1 MSSTPLRIDTPD
13 SLYGSQANLTWFL
26 FVIDFQE
33 SESESES
40 GRLENSLIMTHSWTY
55 RSWGFS
61 VESEETH
68 FVENSAAGRADGR
81 KRRILRGE
89 RILRKE
95 KDAIQCESA
104 RAENGHNR
112 NLSRS
117 NRPPHISLH
126 TRDIS
131 GEEFTNILHTST
143 IHLCAT
149 YISKI
154 FQGNTEPT
162 NTSSFQYI
170 GIYSIDT
177 HMLPLPLHLGHRL
190 LQRELLAGRV
200 GDLLQPL
207 SQLVNSSISNK
218 IDQNRNKRVAVMQ
231 S

>member
-1 MSSTPLRIDTPD
+1 MGASV
-13 SLYGSQANLTWFL
+13 GFL
-26 FVIDFQE
+26 P
-33 SESESES
+33 
-40 GRLENSLIMTHSWTY
+40 N
-55 RSWGFS
+55 GF
-61 VESEETH
+61 E
-68 FVENSAAGRADGR
+68 G
-81 KRRILRGE
+81 
-89 RILRKE
+89 ILRKE
-95 KDAIQCESA
+95 KDAIQCKSA

-126 TRDIS
+126 TREIS
-131 GEEFTNILHTST
+131 GRIYKHFAHIDQTP
-143 IHLCAT
+143 LCAT

-207 SQLVNSSISNK
+207 SQLVNPSISNK